1 MAKRNILKIPAYI
14 FFLIFFT
21 LPLSAQHSVAREWN
35 EVLLEAIRDDF
46 ARPTVH
52 ARNLFHTSAALYDSW
67 AVYDDV
73 ANPFLL
79 GNTVENFY
87 CPLAEFPAP
96 ADIRDAREEAM
107 SYAAYR
113 LLTHRFAESPG
124 AVETQ
129 IRFDNLMLTLGYD
142 INFTSTSYQSG
153 SPAAL
158 GNYIGSCFINFGRR
172 DGSNEE
178 NEYEN
183 RHYEPVNSSL
193 IPAMPGNPDLTDPN
207 RWQPLTLE
215 VFIDQSGNPIPG
227 STPAFLGPEWGQVF
241 PFALTAADR
250 TIFSRN
256 GNPFWVYH
264 DPGPPPYLEP
274 QTGGGLSAE
283 YQWGFALVS
292 VWSSHL
298 DPADNTMIDISP
310 ASFGNTNSFPE
321 TVEDL
326 RSFYDLIEGGDPGTG
341 RDLNPHTGQP
351 YTPQMV
357 PRGDYARVLAEFW
370 ADGPD
375 SETPPGHWF
384 TILNTVSDNPLLEK
398 RYGGEGPIVDDL
410 EWDIKSYFMLG
421 GAMHDCAISAWGVK
435 GWYDYLRPISA
446 IRGMA
451 EYGQSSDQGL
461 PNYHPAGMPLI
472 PGYIE
477 LVESGDP
484 LAGSQDQNVGK
495 VKLFSWR
502 GPGYIGN
509 PEFDIAGVGWI
520 LAEMWWPYQRPSFI
534 TPPFAG
540 YVSGHSTY
548 SRAAA
553 EVLTMLTGD
562 PFFPGGIGEFII
574 EKNNFLVFE
583 KGPSVDMTLQWATYY
598 DASDQTSLSRIWGG
612 IHPPA
617 DDIPGRIMGIEI
629 GVDAFNYADAH
640 FKGSTDNAGGPLN
653 SERRAYPNP
662 LSAGSTISLELSTAT
677 SNAISSGADIS
688 LKIYNVLGQ
697 RVPQNRYSTINL
709 QSFLEVNTG
718 TMSSG
723 IYFFMV
729 SSSGNDTL
737 YKVLITQ

>member
-1 MAKRNILKIPAYI
+1 MAKRKILKIPVYI
-14 FFLIFFT
+14 VFLIFFT

-67 AVYDDV
+67 AVFDDV

-87 CPLAEFPAP
+87 CPLAEFPQP
-96 ADIRDAREEAM
+96 TNIRDAREEAM

-124 AVETQ
+124 AIETQ
-129 IRFDNLMLTLGYD
+129 LRFDNLMLALGYD

-158 GNYIGSCFINFGRR
+158 GNYIGSCFINFGRH

-310 ASFGNTNSFPE
+310 ASFGNTTSFPE
-321 TVEDL
+321 SVEDL

-351 YTPQMV
+351 YTTQMV

-398 RYGGEGPIVDDL
+398 RYRGEGPIVDDL

-451 EYGQSSDQGL
+451 EYGQSSDPGL

-495 VKLFSWR
+495 VKLFAWR

-509 PEFDIAGVGWI
+509 PEYDIAGVGWI

-562 PFFPGGIGEFII
+562 PFFPGGIGEFTI

-617 DDIPGRIMGIEI
+617 DDIPGRLMGIEI
-629 GVDAFNYADAH
+629 GVDAFNYADNH
-640 FKGSTDNAGGPLN
+640 FKGTTDNAGGPQN

-677 SNAISSGADIS
+677 SNAISTGADIS
-688 LKIYNVLGQ
+688 LKIFNVLGQ
-697 RVPQNRYSTINL
+697 RVPQSRYSAINL

-718 TMSSG
+718 TMPSG

-729 SSSGNDTL
+729 SSGGNVTL